1 MKKRRFR
8 QREEAAS
15 GEDSFLDIV
24 ANLVGILVILIMVIG
39 VRAQGA
45 ADDVEPDPS
54 AMTEIPSDEV
64 ASIAMARSE
73 VDLLTSD
80 IHEIEQRASELHQV
94 AEGRQR
100 ERHQLQVLLTAA
112 RHELDASNS
121 QLDDQRRADIQL
133 TRDLQSLTD
142 RLDQTQATQA
152 TLDGLRREP
161 IQLAHLPTPLAQ
173 TVFGQEEHFRLKE
186 GRLAYVPI
194 NELTD
199 MLRAE
204 APRKADR
211 LRRVPQITETLGP
224 VRGFHLQYVMRR
236 RSVATMT
243 NAGPAVRQMAELE
256 RFVLIPMSSDLGEP
270 VAEAMKPNSQFR
282 QYVES
287 LRSDSTV
294 ITVWTYPDSYS
305 DFRRLQ
311 QYLRQ
316 RGFLTAARPLPE
328 GHPIAGS
335 PEGSRSAA
343 Q

>member
-8 QREEAAS
+8 QHEEAAS

-45 ADDVEPDPS
+45 ADDAEPAASTVTEMPADDVGAIES
-54 AMTEIPSDEV
+54 AQ
-64 ASIAMARSE
+64 SE
-73 VDLLTSD
+73 VDRLAAD
-80 IHEIEQRASELHQV
+80 IHDVEQRANELHQV
-94 AEGRQR
+94 AEGRQL

-112 RHELDASNS
+112 RRELDADHS
-121 QLDDQRRADIQL
+121 QLDEQRRADIAL
-133 TRDLQSLTD
+133 TRDLRSLQD
-142 RLDQTQATQA
+142 RLDQTQAAQA
-152 TLDGLRREP
+152 TLDGMRREP

-173 TVFGQEEHFRLKE
+173 TVFGQEEHFRLKD

-194 NELTD
+194 NELTE

-211 LRRVPQITETLGP
+211 LRRVPEITETLGP

-243 NAGPAVRQMAELE
+243 NAGPAMRQMAELE

-270 VAEAMKPNSQFR
+270 IADAMQPGSQFR

-287 LRSDSTV
+287 LHSDSTV
-294 ITVWTYPDSYS
+294 ITVWTYPDSFQH
-305 DFRRLQ
+305 FRTVKQWL
-311 QYLRQ
+311 YE
-316 RGFLTAARPLPE
+316 RGFACAARPLPE
-328 GHPIAGS
+328 DQPISGS
-335 PEGSRSAA
+335 PSGTRSSA